1 MSPAPYC
8 LPCNRHHDGD
18 CNRAPGDTGLAILG
32 WFLLL
37 VASVLIGLAFAGAS
51 VGVWSL

>member
-8 LPCNRHHDGD
+8 LPCNAHHEGA
-18 CNRAPGDTGLAILG
+18 CPPGEKLGAILG

-37 VASVLIGLAFAGAS
+37 VASVIMGVAFAGLS